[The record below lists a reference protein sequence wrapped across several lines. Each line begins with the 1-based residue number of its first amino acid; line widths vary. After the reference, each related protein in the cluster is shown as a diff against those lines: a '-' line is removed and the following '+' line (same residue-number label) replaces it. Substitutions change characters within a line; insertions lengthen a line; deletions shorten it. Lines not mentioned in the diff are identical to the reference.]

1 MADFPQG
8 QPVVVRPVQ
17 PVPRNPAVAW
27 LLGGALLLASAAGVG
42 FGALKLMRGEG
53 KKEAEPEK
61 AEAGTGDGAVVEL
74 KPVAMEK
81 AGVKAEKLQ
90 RAPFVELVRV
100 PGRLAL
106 DETRLAHV
114 NPVVDGIIQEV
125 PVRLGQE
132 VKAGDVLATLECRD
146 LAQAKLEL
154 VKARLGLQ
162 QAEAQE
168 KWNRE
173 VGTNTQALVD
183 NLEKGV
189 AIAEI
194 EKMFRGRNLG
204 DLRQQLVGSY
214 SRRLQAKAQ
223 FDAVNQPDV
232 VGAVSQSNLIK
243 LRADSEGAEA
253 AFRALC
259 EEMKFQSVQQ
269 IRVGEQKLREAQT
282 AEALAKTQLLMM
294 GFNREE
300 VEKMNPIAEGEK
312 VSRYPLRSPMAGTII
327 DQHAVLRERV
337 GLQNQMFQ
345 IANLNTLWLKADVPQ
360 RDLRLAQGLAGG
372 YVRFSPAEGSGSGSE
387 HQARVLYTGDL
398 VDPTTRTV
406 NLLAEVDNTKRAW
419 KPGMFVEVSLV
430 RAEPGVLQVPLEAVQ
445 RQDTQTFVF
454 VRESATRFRR
464 ADVKLGRQAEGRVE
478 ILQGLKEGQEVVVA
492 GGFILK
498 SELFKDQLAGD

>member
-1 MADFPQG
+1 MVESPQG
-8 QPVVVRPVQ
+8 QPVIARPAHPAPRK
-17 PVPRNPAVAW
+17 PVVAW
-27 LLGGALLLASAAGVG
+27 LLGGALLVASAAGVG
-42 FGALKLMRGEG
+42 LGALKLMRGPE

-61 AEAGTGDGAVVEL
+61 AEAGTGHGALVEL
-74 KPVAMEK
+74 KAVAAEK
-81 AGVKAEKLQ
+81 AGVRAEKLQ
-90 RAPFVELVRV
+90 KAPFVEVVRV

-106 DETRLAHV
+106 DETRLAHI

-132 VKAGDVLATLECRD
+132 VKAGDVLAMLECKD

-154 VKARLGLQ
+154 VKARLTLQ

-173 VGTNTQALVD
+173 VGTNTQALVE

-223 FDAVNQPDV
+223 YDAVNQPDV

-253 AFRALC
+253 GFRALC

-269 IRVGEQKLREAQT
+269 IRAGEQKLREAQT
-282 AEALAKTQLLMM
+282 SEALAKTQLLMM
-294 GFNREE
+294 GFNRDE
-300 VEKMNPIAEGEK
+300 VEKMNPIGEGEK

-360 RDLRLAQGLAGG
+360 RDIRLAQGLAGG
-372 YVRFSPAEGSGSGSE
+372 YVRFSPAEGSGSE
-387 HQARVLYTGDL
+387 QQARVLYTGDV

-406 NLLAEVDNTKRAW
+406 NLLAEVDNTRRVW

-464 ADVKLGRQAEGRVE
+464 ADVRLGRQAEGRVE
-478 ILQGLKEGQEVVVA
+478 ILQGLREGEEVVVA

-498 SELFKDQLAGD
+498 SELFKEQLAGD

>member
-1 MADFPQG
+1 MAESPQG
-8 QPVVVRPVQ
+8 QPVVARPVQ
-17 PVPRNPAVAW
+17 PATRKPAVAW

-42 FGALKLMRGEG
+42 LGALKLMRGEE
-53 KKEAEPEK
+53 KKEAEPGK

-74 KPVAMEK
+74 KPVASEK
-81 AGVKAEKLQ
+81 AGVKVEKLQ
-90 RAPFVELVRV
+90 RGLFVELVRV

-132 VKAGDVLATLECRD
+132 VKAGDLLAMLECRD

-173 VGTNTQALVD
+173 VGTNTQVLVD

-269 IRVGEQKLREAQT
+269 IRTGEQKLREAQT
-282 AEALAKTQLLMM
+282 SEALAKTQLLMM
-294 GFNREE
+294 GFSRDE
-300 VEKMNPIAEGEK
+300 VEKMNPIGEGEK

-360 RDLRLAQGLAGG
+360 RDIRLAQGLAGG
-372 YVRFSPAEGSGSGSE
+372 YVRFSPAEGSGSE
-387 HQARVLYTGDL
+387 QQARVLYTGDV

-464 ADVKLGRQAEGRVE
+464 ADVKLGRQAEGKVE

-498 SELFKDQLAGD
+498 SELFKEQLAGD